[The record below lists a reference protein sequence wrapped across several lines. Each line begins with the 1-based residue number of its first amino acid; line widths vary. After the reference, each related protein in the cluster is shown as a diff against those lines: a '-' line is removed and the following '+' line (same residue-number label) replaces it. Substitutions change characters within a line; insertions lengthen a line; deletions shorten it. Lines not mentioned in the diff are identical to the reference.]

1 MRDKVKEI
9 EKVFKEKCK
18 NTGAVVV
25 QKNGVRVYEYYQNE
39 CTEHSPFHVFSVTK
53 SILSILLGIAIDK
66 GYIKSIDQ
74 PILDFFPDYIIKKRE
89 KTIQQIKL
97 RDMMTMTAPFKF
109 KHAPYT
115 KYFTSE
121 DWVKSSLDLLGGKGT
136 IGEFRY
142 APLIGPDIFSGVLVK
157 TTGISVLDFAN
168 KYLFEPLEIEVQG
181 DVVFHSKE
189 EQLEFYKSRT
199 VRGWVAGPTGVHAGG
214 WGLMLTPDDMVK
226 LGQLYLNEGQWNGQQ
241 IVSKEW
247 IRESTEEKSQWGELK
262 YGLLWWI
269 IDKED
274 HSFAAL
280 GDGGNVIYVNPKQK
294 TVIIIASYFK
304 PIVED
309 RMKLIKEYIEPVWS
323 GISA

>member
-1 MRDKVKEI
+1 MDKVKEI

-39 CTEHSPFHVFSVTK
+39 CTGHSPFHVFSVTK

-66 GYIKSIDQ
+66 GYIESIDQ
-74 PILDFFPDYIIKKRE
+74 PILDFFPDYTIKKRE

-142 APLIGPDIFSGVLVK
+142 APLIGPDIFSGILVK
-157 TTGISVLDFAN
+157 TTGISVLSFAN
-168 KYLFEPLEIEVQG
+168 KYLFGPLGIEVQG
-181 DVVFHSKE
+181 DIVFHSKE
-189 EQLEFYKSRT
+189 EQMEFYKSRT
-199 VRGWVAGPTGVHAGG
+199 VRGWVAGPTGVHTGG

-226 LGQLYLNEGQWNGQQ
+226 LGQLYLNEGQWDGQQ

-262 YGLLWWI
+262 YGLLWWV

-294 TVIIIASYFK
+294 MVIIIASYFK

-323 GISA
+323 E